1 MDLRKKAEFLYHEV
15 LGDVTELVEKIGH
28 VNDQIPVLAEK
39 VEAAAVHLELATA
52 KLKEDL
58 VVQLGEFAKKEREK
72 TMAEAKEILAA
83 ERGRQEVELQK
94 FVNMQIGKIGE
105 AADKAVIP
113 AADKLLGI
121 MLDSIR
127 EREKLVKQ
135 QAEHPGWIEQMVRP
149 FLYIAVGS
157 AVAIFTTL
165 VIKIM

>member
-15 LGDVTELVEKIGH
+15 LGDIGELVEKIGQ
-28 VNDQIPVLAEK
+28 VNDQIPVLAEQINSAAERLESASTAIQERLGK
-39 VEAAAVHLELATA
+39 LSVMEATKAVE
-52 KLKEDL
+52 L
-58 VVQLGEFAKKEREK
+58 VRQE
-72 TMAEAKEILAA
+72 LAA
-83 ERGRQEVELQK
+83 ERERQEVELQK
-94 FVNMQIGKIGE
+94 FANVQIGKIGE
-105 AADKAVIP
+105 AADKAVMP

-121 MLDSIR
+121 MLDAIR

-157 AVAIFTTL
+157 AVAIFTTW